1 MSLHDGFDCAAEA
14 LKVRH
19 RTLFLEIQRANRAW
33 PGGVTEGFKVMGIHP
48 TATLAALSPDE
59 YDQAPSLLLALEY
72 ISYFK
77 PRAVVHYIAGLA
89 DCITVPA
96 PSTRKAFPSRK
107 AAADDLASKIRRVL
121 MSDLEDAAGTPSLSR
136 AQAIQSDLLA
146 LIDAAHAMYIKLS
159 PVSQD
164 VRLPRA
170 PQGEGLRCAASA
182 SGSADGSATEARGQV
197 RGSSLDLM
205 HTGAK
210 EPDIGLGY

>member
-164 VRLPRA
+164 VRTQSPRPLNQA
-170 PQGEGLRCAASA
+170 PGLDCPASPSSGDRRNINQA
-182 SGSADGSATEARGQV
+182 SGAPMGG
-197 RGSSLDLM
+197 L
-205 HTGAK
+205 HTGTE

>member
-1 MSLHDGFDCAAEA
+1 MSLHEGFDSNAEA
-14 LKVRH
+14 LKIRH
-19 RTLFLEIQRANRAW
+19 RQLFLEIQRASRAW

-48 TATLAALSPDE
+48 NSALPSFAPDC
-59 YDQAPSLLLALEY
+59 YDKAPSLLLALEY

-96 PSTRKAFPSRK
+96 PSTRKVFPSRK
-107 AAADDLASKIRRVL
+107 AAADDLAVSLRRVL
-121 MSDLEDAAGTPSLSR
+121 YAMDDAASSPSTSR

>member
-1 MSLHDGFDCAAEA
+1 MSLHEGFDSNAEA
-14 LKVRH
+14 LKIRH
-19 RTLFLEIQRANRAW
+19 RQLFLEIQRASRAW

-48 TATLAALSPDE
+48 NSALPSFAPDC
-59 YDQAPSLLLALEY
+59 YDKAPSLLLALEY

-96 PSTRKAFPSRK
+96 PSTRKVFPSRK
-107 AAADDLASKIRRVL
+107 AAADDLAVSLRRVL
-121 MSDLEDAAGTPSLSR
+121 YAMDDAASSPSTSR

-164 VRLPRA
+164 VRTQSPRPVNQA
-170 PQGEGLRCAASA
+170 PGLDCPASPRSGDRRNINQA
-182 SGSADGSATEARGQV
+182 SGAPMGG
-197 RGSSLDLM
+197 L

-210 EPDIGLGY
+210 EPDIVPGY